1 MKKQK
6 DARHTLTMPF
16 ERGNIAINR
25 GENWLF
31 FNATPLEPLEPSGS
45 TENASDW
52 QSVVTAIQP
61 FRPQFN
67 ALQLAGYRAHAASDG
82 IVDASA
88 TSFDGA
94 LVLAGKSQSRN
105 RLAVADAVRL
115 VKAGAPIVVCGDK
128 ASGVG
133 GLRKW
138 ATGLAEQA
146 GSTVEALSKN
156 HAVVFWFPAAPV
168 CGLPQWPSSPQSGGE
183 GEGGL
188 LNAALWHTAPGTFS
202 ADGPDAGSALLAAHF
217 STRMRGKVA
226 DLGSGWG
233 YLSAKAL
240 VAAPDITSVDLFEAD
255 HHALVAARENVPDAR
270 AQFHWCDVANE
281 APKGPFDWVIM
292 NPPFHDGGHKGRAA
306 EPRIGRT
313 FIEAAAKC
321 LPSGGRLLMVA
332 NRQLPYEDLLKSR
345 FRKVVPVEDR
355 GGFKVIEAMR

>member
-1 MKKQK
+1 MTRSK
-6 DARHTLTMPF
+6 DARNTLIVPF
-16 ERGNIAINR
+16 ERGNIVIDR
-25 GENWLF
+25 GQKWLF
-31 FNATPLEPLEPSGS
+31 FNGAPLEPSGNS
-45 TENASDW
+45 DEAFDW
-52 QSVVTAIQP
+52 QSVVTAVQP

-67 ALQLAGYRAHAASDG
+67 ALQQAGYTTHAASDG
-82 IVDASA
+82 MMEGSA
-88 TSFDGA
+88 TLFDGA
-94 LVLAGKSQSRN
+94 LVLAEKSQLRN
-105 RLAVADAVRL
+105 RLAIADALRL
-115 VKAGAPIVVCGDK
+115 VKAGGPVVVCGDK

-138 ATGLAEQA
+138 ATGLAQQA

-156 HAVVFWFPAAPV
+156 HAVVFWFSAAAV
-168 CGLPQWPSSPQSGGE
+168 SDLPQWQSLPVDGG
-183 GEGGL
+183 
-188 LNAALWHTAPGTFS
+188 NDKLWHTGPGTFS
-202 ADGPDAGSALLAAHF
+202 ADGPDPGSALLAALF
-217 STRMRGKVA
+217 STRMRGKIA

-240 VAAPDITSVDLFEAD
+240 AAAPDITSVDLFEAD
-255 HHALVAARENVPDAR
+255 HHALVAARKNVPDAR
-270 AQFHWCDVANE
+270 ARFHWSDVAGE

-306 EPRIGRT
+306 EPRIGQT

-321 LPSGGRLLMVA
+321 LSSGGRLLMVA